1 MEIEELK
8 SKIIQK
14 VLEINGENI
23 LKEILRILLNNKKV

>member
-14 VLEINGENI
+14 VLEINDENI
-23 LKEILRILLNNKKV
+23 LKEILRILLNSKKV